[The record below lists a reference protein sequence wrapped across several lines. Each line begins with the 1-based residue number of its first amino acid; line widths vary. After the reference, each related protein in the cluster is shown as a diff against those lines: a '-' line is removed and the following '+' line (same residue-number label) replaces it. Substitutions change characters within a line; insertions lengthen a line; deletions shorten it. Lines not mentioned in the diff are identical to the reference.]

1 MNVYF
6 ITGTSKGIGYELA
19 ISLLNSDENN
29 LIVGISRTNNITHK
43 NFIFIK
49 TDLSN
54 IEEIEDFE
62 FNLFDNVKRLVLVNN
77 AGIIGDIKQ
86 TGKVS
91 DKSIVDV
98 YNINTI
104 APSVLINKFISQFQ
118 NNDFEKII
126 LNISSGAG
134 RHTISSWA
142 SYCASKSALDM
153 YSEVVFDEQKRI
165 KRRKSV
171 KVYSIAPGIVDTPM
185 QDIIRN
191 ATKEDFEF
199 VDQFKEYKNK
209 SMLTSANEVAEK
221 LVEFLNNSNKYKRV
235 IYDLREL

>member
-1 MNVYF
+1 MNIYF
-6 ITGTSKGIGYELA
+6 ITGTSKGIGYNIA
-19 ISLLNSDENN
+19 VSLLKNSSNFVYG
-29 LIVGISRTNNITHK
+29 LSRTNTIINNNFTHVK
-43 NFIFIK
+43 I
-49 TDLSN
+49 DLSD
-54 IEEIEDFE
+54 IEQVNNFNFEINDKIDEI
-62 FNLFDNVKRLVLVNN
+62 VLINN

-91 DKSIVDV
+91 NKSITDT

-118 NNDFEKII
+118 NEEVEKII

-153 YSEVVFDEQKRI
+153 YSQVVYDEQKRI
-165 KRRKSV
+165 NRKKSV
-171 KVYSIAPGIVDTPM
+171 KIYSIAPGIVDTPM
-185 QDIIRN
+185 QDVIRS
-191 ATKEDFEF
+191 AKVEDFEF
-199 VDQFKEYKNK
+199 VNQFIDYKEKLQ
-209 SMLTSANEVAEK
+209 LTSPKEVAEK
-221 LVEFLNNSNKYKRV
+221 LISFLNNSNKYKNV